1 MTLEELEKAV
11 EQGTVDTVLLA
22 ITDMQGRL
30 QGKRLT
36 ATHFLAEVV
45 EHGAEG
51 CNYLLAVDV
60 DMATVEGYAMSS
72 WERGYGDMMM
82 VPDLDTLRP
91 VPWQEG
97 TVICLADVA
106 WLDGSEVVASPRQ
119 ILRRQLARL
128 AERGWI
134 ANAGTELEFMVFLDT
149 YEEAW
154 HKSYRDLR
162 PANLYNVDYSLLGTA
177 RVEPLIRRIRNSMA
191 AAGMV
196 VEDSK
201 GECNF
206 GQHEINFRYADAL
219 RTADEHAIFKNGAKE
234 IAAEEGMAISFM
246 AKYDEREGNS
256 CHIHFSLA
264 DDERPAVRT
273 RRERRLFDSFL
284 AGQLACLREMTLL
297 LAPNVNSYKRYAA
310 ASFAPTTV
318 AWGQDNRTCSLRV
331 VGHGPSKRFENRAGG
346 ADLNPYLALSAII
359 ASGLHG
365 VDAGLELEPALE
377 GNAYADAERPRVPQT
392 LRDARELFAAQR
404 CRARGVRRGG
414 RRPLPQRRRRRARGL
429 PLRGHRLGALPR
441 VRAAVSRVWKRW
453 PVGRSARSRPPH
465 RMRCSRPFARR
476 RRSRRPSTGSAPRS
490 SSACFAPGSQL
501 PAERELCA
509 RLGIARSTLRQALTA
524 LTQSGHVFATRG
536 RGGGTF
542 VSDPQPPADP
552 PSALMLSPVAG
563 DLRPAPGR
571 RAGRGGAGRRAGE
584 RRRAGRARR
593 GRIDARGHA
602 RGLRRLPP
610 GGHPAARRA
619 GRGDGL
625 DQAGPRD
632 DRGAGRDDRPD
643 RLHRP
648 PSRGAGLLQR
658 PAPAAA
664 RRRSRGRRDARRA
677 GHDRAPAGHRARA
690 RGPAAERL
698 TGPISG
704 PSSPVG
710 QVSAEGPEICA
721 SCT

>member
-1 MTLEELEKAV
+1 MTLEELTDAV
-11 EQGTVDTVLLA
+11 ERGTIDTVLLA

-82 VPDLDTLRP
+82 VPDLATLRP

-106 WLDGSEVVASPRQ
+106 WLDGSDVLASPRQ

-154 HKSYRDLR
+154 HKSYRELR

-219 RTADEHAIFKNGAKE
+219 RTADEHVIFKNGAKE
-234 IAAEEGMAISFM
+234 IAADEGNAITFI

-264 DDERPAVRT
+264 DEQGPLFAREPA
-273 RRERRLFDSFL
+273 LFDAFL

-297 LAPNVNSYKRYAA
+297 LAPNINSYKRYAA
-310 ASFAPTTV
+310 ASFAPTAV
-318 AWGQDNRTCSLRV
+318 AWGEDNRTCSLRV
-331 VGHGPSKRFENRAGG
+331 VGHGPSRRFENRAGG
-346 ADLNPYLALSAII
+346 ADLNPYLALSALI

-365 VDAGLELEPALE
+365 IDAGLELEPPLA
-377 GNAYADAERPRVPQT
+377 GTA
-392 LRDARELFAAQR
+392 RDLFAASDV
-404 CRARGVRRGG
+404 AREAFGEEVVAHYLNAADVELKAFQSSVTDWERFRG
-414 RRPLPQRRRRRARGL
+414 
-429 PLRGHRLGALPR
+429 
-441 VRAAVSRVWKRW
+441 
-453 PVGRSARSRPPH
+453 
-465 RMRCSRPFARR
+465 F
-476 RRSRRPSTGSAPRS
+476 
-490 SSACFAPGSQL
+490 
-501 PAERELCA
+501 
-509 RLGIARSTLRQALTA
+509 
-524 LTQSGHVFATRG
+524 
-536 RGGGTF
+536 
-542 VSDPQPPADP
+542 
-552 PSALMLSPVAG
+552 
-563 DLRPAPGR
+563 
-571 RAGRGGAGRRAGE
+571 
-584 RRRAGRARR
+584 
-593 GRIDARGHA
+593 
-602 RGLRRLPP
+602 
-610 GGHPAARRA
+610 
-619 GRGDGL
+619 
-625 DQAGPRD
+625 
-632 DRGAGRDDRPD
+632 
-643 RLHRP
+643 
-648 PSRGAGLLQR
+648 
-658 PAPAAA
+658 
-664 RRRSRGRRDARRA
+664 
-677 GHDRAPAGHRARA
+677 
-690 RGPAAERL
+690 ERL
-698 TGPISG
+698 
-704 PSSPVG
+704 
-710 QVSAEGPEICA
+710 
-721 SCT
+721 